1 MEQTVLTQNN
11 TSETPKKAKT
21 LRVLAMVF
29 LGIYAI
35 LAFVMTFG
43 HQSIPNFKIY
53 RELFFILGFLCLLP
67 IGSNRGIKIAI
78 LTMVLCDI
86 ACVLYDKMVIAD
98 FNNYLNHSLLYSG
111 IWAALYLIIIY
122 IYSLFILNSNIELN
136 NKRWINLTF
145 IMMMMGIILIISDGV
160 IYWPEYEKV
169 MHDTQLR
176 NITYETMYF
185 STIGNRILDIITP
198 ILWFIIYYKLCFSSL
213 FCGIYDKEAK
223 PVLNPFNK
231 QVIGAII
238 VAAVTCGLLWLV
250 FINRDI
256 ILEFF
261 L

>member
-21 LRVLAMVF
+21 LRVLAMIF

-43 HQSIPNFKIY
+43 HHDIPNFNIY

-86 ACVLYDKMVIAD
+86 ACVLYDELVIVD
-98 FNNYLNHSLLYSG
+98 LNNYLLRSS
-111 IWAALYLIIIY
+111 IRAAQCLIIIY

-160 IYWPEYEKV
+160 IYMPEYEKV

-176 NITYETMYF
+176 NITYKTMFF
-185 STIGNRILDIITP
+185 STIGNRILDMIRP
-198 ILWFIIYYKLCFSSL
+198 ILWFVVYYKLCFSSL
-213 FCGIYDKEAK
+213 FCGIYDKEAR